1 MSGITK
7 DSNNFYWVFTSSGDR
22 SVVGWISESVVKCL
36 AVKEY
41 MPKRIEVSLDLLDTE
56 LESPKMRQVSLG
68 LVLLVSEF
76 LLGSGNN
83 ICHRYTGDISLY
95 IYILP
100 CRPYHL
106 FQGSRKNWLHHRSC
120 IHAPNPPHPPAA
132 GRVLDGLNVSPYPQ
146 FASSR
151 HYLSKGW
158 WMVTVC
164 VSKLGSLSPKKWT
177 GFLQELIYYFEGFE
191 GVAFSSR
198 QGPFWKSWAQQSI

>member
-106 FQGSRKNWLHHRSC
+106 LQGSLKNWLHHRSC

-132 GRVLDGLNVSPYPQ
+132 GRVLMVWMYPHIPNSLHPDITFQ
-146 FASSR
+146 KA
-151 HYLSKGW
+151 GEW
-158 WMVTVC
+158 WQC
-164 VSKLGSLSPKKWT
+164 VS
-177 GFLQELIYYFEGFE
+177 QN
-191 GVAFSSR
+191 
-198 QGPFWKSWAQQSI
+198 

>member
-1 MSGITK
+1 MHQVHGRFQSGTPWPTNVGFSWAFSQILLLGMSGITK

-56 LESPKMRQVSLG
+56 LESLKMRQVSLG

-95 IYILP
+95 IYIYILP

-106 FQGSRKNWLHHRSC
+106 FQGSRENGHHHRSC
-120 IHAPNPPHPPAA
+120 IHAPVIHRILQLREGVWMVWRYPHIPNSLHPDITF
-132 GRVLDGLNVSPYPQ
+132 L
-146 FASSR
+146 
-151 HYLSKGW
+151 KGW
-158 WMVTVC
+158 WMVTCVCVC
-164 VSKLGSLSPKKWT
+164 VS
-177 GFLQELIYYFEGFE
+177 QN
-191 GVAFSSR
+191 
-198 QGPFWKSWAQQSI
+198 